1 MSAAE
6 KIPFEEMALNADEV
20 GMLFGLKGRTV
31 LESLACQPSF
41 PGRLTIRPA
50 TWKASEVLEWREQH
64 RVGPPTRSRSQRST
78 T

>member
-1 MSAAE
+1 MSAIAE
-6 KIPFEEMALNADEV
+6 SIPFEHRALNADEV
-20 GMLFGLKGRTV
+20 GVLFGLKGRTV

-64 RVGPPTRSRSQRST
+64 RACPPARSR
-78 T
+78 